1 MNVYEKLLQAR
12 IKLQESPI
20 KKTGKNTGL
29 KFDYFEL
36 ADFLPTINQIN
47 AELKIA
53 SMFSIVENVATL
65 TMIDAEK
72 PEDQIIFTSPTAEA
86 KLQGGAS
93 PIQCLGS
100 QHTYMRRYL
109 YLLAYE
115 IIENDV
121 LDAQTG
127 SQQEKPQQTT
137 NTSSENKLLS
147 QGQIARLYAIAK
159 TKGRTG
165 DQVQAAVKS
174 HYKIEHMNELT
185 KQQYDEVVKKYEA
198 IADVEEVKGE

>member
-29 KFDYFEL
+29 RFDYFEL

-47 AELKIA
+47 ADLKIV
-53 SMFSIVENVATL
+53 SMFSIVDNMATL
-65 TMIDAEK
+65 TMIDTEK
-72 PEDQIIFTSPTAEA
+72 TEDQIVFTSPTAEA

-100 QHTYMRRYL
+100 MHTYMRRYL

-121 LDAQTG
+121 LDAQIG
-127 SQQEKPQQTT
+127 SQQNKPQQQT
-137 NTSSENKLLS
+137 NTSSASKMPTEPQLVRMRTIASKSGKSDEEIKSHIATTFNKHSSKELTVTELNKLIDWLE
-147 QGQIARLYAIAK
+147 GK
-159 TKGRTG
+159 
-165 DQVQAAVKS
+165 
-174 HYKIEHMNELT
+174 
-185 KQQYDEVVKKYEA
+185 
-198 IADVEEVKGE
+198 